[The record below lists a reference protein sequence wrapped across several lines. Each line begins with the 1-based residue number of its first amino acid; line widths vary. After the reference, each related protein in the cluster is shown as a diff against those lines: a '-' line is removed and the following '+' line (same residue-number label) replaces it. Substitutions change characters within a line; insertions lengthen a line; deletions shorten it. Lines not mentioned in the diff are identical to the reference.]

1 MLKKLFLTGC
11 LAFLLSSSAQ
21 PIFAQEGVWTG
32 DLKVGP
38 NRLQLV
44 FHFEKEGCT
53 LDSPDQGVR
62 GIEVN
67 RNEAPSPTL
76 SLSIPSIGASYKGV
90 WMGNKI
96 MGTFVQHGYEIPL
109 TLQPGENLRKRPQ
122 TPKAPFPYATEEVSF
137 NNGDAI
143 LKGTLSLP
151 KGYTKSTPVVLMVTG
166 SGLQNRDEEI
176 FEHKPFAVIAD
187 AFARHGIATLRYDD
201 RGFGE
206 STGDIREVTPLDL
219 QNDALAGIR
228 YLRQRFDHVG
238 VLGHSEGGTIGLL
251 LAADRQVDFVVS
263 LAAMV
268 VSGKETLLAQN
279 RSLLQRLG
287 FSTAVTEDYLKVLE
301 ELFSQAMAGEVVQLS
316 QHSTLPENLQANL
329 NQVVQ
334 SLQLPYL
341 PHFLKMEVA
350 KSLDKIQ
357 CPVLALNGSKDTQ
370 VDCNSN
376 LPLLKKGIGSAQ
388 SQIKACKDLNHLFQ
402 TCQTGNSDEYPVIEE
417 TFSPAVIELMIQWIE
432 QLKWK

>member
-1 MLKKLFLTGC
+1 MLKKRFLAGC
-11 LAFLLSSSAQ
+11 LALLFGSSAQ
-21 PIFAQEGVWTG
+21 PLLAQEGAWAG
-32 DLKVGP
+32 ELKVGA

-44 FHFEKEGCT
+44 FHFGKEGCT

-62 GIEVN
+62 GIEVKK
-67 RNEAPSPTL
+67 NEVPSPTL
-76 SLSIPSIGASYKGV
+76 SLSIPSIGATYKGV

-109 TLQPGENLRKRPQ
+109 TLQPGANLHKRPQ

-137 NNGDAI
+137 SNGDAV

-166 SGLQNRDEEI
+166 SGLQNRDEEV

-201 RGFGE
+201 RGFGA
-206 STGDIREVTPLDL
+206 STGDLQEVTTQDL
-219 QNDALAGIR
+219 QNDALAGLR
-228 YLRQRFDHVG
+228 FLRQRFDHVG
-238 VLGHSEGGTIGLL
+238 ILGHSEGGTIGLL

-287 FSTAVTEDYLKVLE
+287 VSTAVTEDYLKVLE
-301 ELFSQAMAGEVVQLS
+301 QLFSQAMAGEVVQLS
-316 QHSTLPENLQANL
+316 QHTTLPENLQANL
-329 NQVVQ
+329 QQVVQ

-341 PHFLKMEVA
+341 PHFLKMEAA

-357 CPVLALNGSKDTQ
+357 CPVLALNGTKDTQ
-370 VDCNSN
+370 VDGNRN
-376 LPLLKKGIGSAQ
+376 LPLLQKGISSAQ
-388 SQIKACKDLNHLFQ
+388 SQVKACEGLNHLFQ
-402 TCQTGNSDEYPVIEE
+402 TCQTGNSDEYPIIEE
-417 TFSPAVIELMIQWIE
+417 TFSPAVIDLMIQWIT
-432 QLKWK
+432 QLKW